1 MTTTTE
7 EKLKILNDKLQLLVK
22 KYGILKKENN
32 SLTAALNESQ
42 LRENASQENIARLEM
57 ETSILKA
64 SAGKMDDKER
74 VSFEKQ
80 INHYIKDLEKCMTL
94 LNK

>member
-1 MTTTTE
+1 MKTSE
-7 EKLKILNDKLQLLVK
+7 EQLKILNEKLQLLVK
-22 KYGILKKENN
+22 KFAMLKKENA
-32 SLTAALNESQ
+32 SMATALNESQ
-42 LRENASQENIARLEM
+42 IQEKASQEKISRLEM

-74 VSFEKQ
+74 VDFEKQ
-80 INHYIKDLEKCMTL
+80 INHYIKDLEKCMTM

>member
-1 MTTTTE
+1 MKTTE
-7 EKLKILNDKLQLLVK
+7 EHLKMLSDKLQLLVK
-22 KYGILKKENN
+22 KFAAMKKENV
-32 SLTAALNESQ
+32 SLTTELDQ
-42 LRENASQENIARLEM
+42 TKLREKELQEKCSVLEM

-64 SAGKMDDKER
+64 SAGKMDDKEK

-80 INHYIKDLEKCMTL
+80 INQYIKDLEKSMTM

>member
-1 MTTTTE
+1 MKTSE
-7 EKLKILNDKLQLLVK
+7 EQLKILNEKLQLLVK
-22 KYGILKKENN
+22 KFAMLKKENT
-32 SLTAALNESQ
+32 SMATALNESQ
-42 LRENASQENIARLEM
+42 IQEKASQEKISRLEM

-74 VSFEKQ
+74 VDFEKQ
-80 INHYIKDLEKCMTL
+80 INHYIKDLEKCMTM